1 MCRRPCPDIKHGKHS
16 SVISTLMY
24 SQDAYKLAKGD
35 KELFIVDGATCMT
48 PYDGRE
54 HVALAMGK
62 LSPFFKRTHTW

>member
-1 MCRRPCPDIKHGKHS
+1 MCRRPCPDIEHGKHS

-24 SQDAYKLAKGD
+24 NH
-35 KELFIVDGATCMT
+35 VDGATCMT

-54 HVALAMGK
+54 HIALAMGK